1 MTSESFEVELT
12 REAAKDLKRLRPWTD
27 HVARRIRQ
35 LELHPYAGHPLTG
48 NLRGARSLEFSLKGS
63 GVYRAVYF
71 VTEHNRICLVFIVGP
86 HENVY
91 DKAERRI
98 EALRRAGRI

>member
-1 MTSESFEVELT
+1 MT

-27 HVARRIRQ
+27 QALRRIRR
-35 LELHPYAGHPLTG
+35 LESDPYAGHPLTG
-48 NLRGARSLEFSLKGS
+48 NLRGARSLEFSLRGS

-86 HENVY
+86 HENIY

-98 EALRRAGRI
+98 QALRQAGRI